1 MHICLLLQADL
12 TYEEGRH
19 VRRASRI
26 PPDVLT
32 SALGAV
38 SDLALALSPE
48 EVAAANAA
56 ACRAVLPLLR
66 GSEDPGRVA
75 AVKEGIKTLHAA
87 AVTGHPPP
95 HGVQQQLEAA
105 LRHLSSPAGKRKAH
119 AGKSNSS
126 SKQQQK
132 ESAQQRG
139 QAAPAAEGQSL
150 EEVPRGSG
158 SSSRDGAG
166 CKRQHV
172 AELDDTSPVVL
183 DLPCQTCGLVE
194 GDQMLVCEWCSRAS
208 SHLECAELSVVPEEV
223 WVCKA
228 CEGAQSRGSGISRY
242 GGQVGS
248 GGFSGV

>member
-1 MHICLLLQADL
+1 
-12 TYEEGRH
+12 
-19 VRRASRI
+19 
-26 PPDVLT
+26 
-32 SALGAV
+32 
-38 SDLALALSPE
+38 
-48 EVAAANAA
+48 
-56 ACRAVLPLLR
+56 
-66 GSEDPGRVA
+66 
-75 AVKEGIKTLHAA
+75 
-87 AVTGHPPP
+87 
-95 HGVQQQLEAA
+95 VQQQLESA
-105 LRHLSSPAGKRKAH
+105 LRDLSSSTAGKRKAPER
-119 AGKSNSS
+119 SSSTS

-166 CKRQHV
+166 SKRQHV
-172 AELDDTSPVVL
+172 AELDDTSPVVF

-228 CEGAQSRGSGISRY
+228 CEGRRAEAQEAADMEGRWALGVFPGYDEPFWGRVAAMGCFGQIEITFSDGEVWQGVRMCELKGEQLLAGKISLQLQPEGCVVPSAVLKRFRSK
-242 GGQVGS
+242 V
-248 GGFSGV
+248 